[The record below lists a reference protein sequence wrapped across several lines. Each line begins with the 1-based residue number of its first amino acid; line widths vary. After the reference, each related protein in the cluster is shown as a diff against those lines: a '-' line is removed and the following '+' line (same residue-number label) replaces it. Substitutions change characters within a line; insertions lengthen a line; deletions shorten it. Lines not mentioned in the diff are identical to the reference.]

1 MHSGTDVFQ
10 IEQAEVGVELV
21 DVLQY
26 LAAVNFV
33 WIQHGDQM
41 LRGPQTGFRWF
52 RFLLNR
58 HGAPKAMRVGLR
70 ATYPSSAR
78 HMTLLR
84 TVYVVCSSPVDLLL
98 PGAEILLDC
107 ERFVQPSLAIFRS
120 AGVAILAST
129 AGAFEI
135 KLGIPTPLIKRLAFE
150 QRGIKIRERQ
160 QSSWIVLCNRG
171 DSTEIDDVPSPFGRS
186 LVNGLVFS
194 RPNMLT
200 DECATGDVEFTY
212 SSTL

>member
-1 MHSGTDVFQ
+1 
-10 IEQAEVGVELV
+10 
-21 DVLQY
+21 
-26 LAAVNFV
+26 
-33 WIQHGDQM
+33 
-41 LRGPQTGFRWF
+41 
-52 RFLLNR
+52 
-58 HGAPKAMRVGLR
+58 
-70 ATYPSSAR
+70 
-78 HMTLLR
+78 MTLLR

-107 ERFVQPSLAIFRS
+107 ERFVQPSLAI

-186 LVNGLVFS
+186 LVNGLVYS

-200 DECATGDVEFTY
+200 DEFATGDVEFTY